1 MEYHPNIAAAA
12 HLIADPARASILIA
26 LLDGKARPA
35 GELAYA
41 AGVTPQ
47 TASTH
52 LAKLLDGGLLAV
64 ETEGRHRYYRLAGG
78 HVAQVIETLAT
89 IGPADSVR
97 RRAPSRDARHLQFA
111 RSCYDHLAGR
121 LGVAVTQ
128 ALQDRRVI
136 VPAKE
141 KQFELTPAGRDWLAD
156 LGLDTGRLRPTRR
169 GLARQRDADG
179 AVLDRRHL
187 AGEGEGVAGEERD
200 AQPEPDPVDPGAR
213 PGPVGEV
220 AVQEAVGGVDAD
232 EDVLQP
238 ALLRLGGVVVHVLEV
253 L

>member
-1 MEYHPNIAAAA
+1 
-12 HLIADPARASILIA
+12 
-26 LLDGKARPA
+26 
-35 GELAYA
+35 
-41 AGVTPQ
+41 VTPQ

-52 LAKLLDGGLLAV
+52 LAKLLDGRLLTV

-97 RRAPSRDARHLQFA
+97 RRPPTRDARHLQFA

-121 LGVAVTQ
+121 LGVAVTR

-136 VPAKE
+136 VPAEE

-169 GLARQRDADG
+169 GLARQC
-179 AVLDRRHL
+179 LDWTEREHHL
-187 AGEGEGVAGEERD
+187 AGPLGVQFLDLLCRKGWLRRPPAGRAVEVTPQGRAGLRD
-200 AQPEPDPVDPGAR
+200 AL
-213 PGPVGEV
+213 
-220 AVQEAVGGVDAD
+220 GVDAAALRD
-232 EDVLQP
+232 GP
-238 ALLRLGGVVVHVLEV
+238 AA
-253 L
+253 